1 MEKVINLYE
10 TMFIVNPQVGDE
22 EAVKAVVDKFTA
34 LIAENATVEDVA
46 DWGKRR
52 LAYPINDIPEGYY
65 VVVTFKSGPDFPLE
79 LERRFGIDDAI
90 MRSMVVRLDEKKV
103 KAKA

>member
-10 TMFIVNPQVGDE
+10 TMFIINPQLGDE
-22 EAVKAVVDKFTA
+22 AAVKAVVDKFTA
-34 LIAENATVEDVA
+34 LIAENGTIENVA
-46 DWGKRR
+46 EWGKRR

-65 VVVTFKSGPDFPLE
+65 VLVTFKSGPEFPLE
-79 LERRFGIDDAI
+79 LERKFGIDDAI
-90 MRSMVVRLDEKKV
+90 MRSMEIKLDEKKI